1 MTEKEG
7 EAQARV
13 MFIDSAGIAAV
24 AALVAYVVLGLGG
37 CGDARLDLGH
47 DQSTPPPIVDGPR
60 YATREELAAESSADP
75 SVPTVMATHQYGAV
89 SLAVDDTRVYW
100 ITQGVPE
107 TLPGQCPREC
117 AVVRSCAKDDCAG
130 TIITYAYLQSSPRL
144 LAVSQ
149 TSVFWDRW
157 GGRTPTPQ
165 IVTCPIA
172 GCQGAPVVIAS
183 GVSPIGLVAD
193 ESHVYW
199 QSSDAALLRCP
210 VQGCAGA
217 PELVA
222 SLDQFSPQDT
232 LTLDGG
238 NLYWLTGNGAAKPG
252 GVATVPKDGSAP
264 PRFIVEGVLMPR
276 SLAVQDH
283 TVYWSESYTA
293 AAVKRCPFA
302 GCSATPLVLASLAEF
317 PALLDVDGDR
327 AFWFLSTSTWTG
339 RAGQDAPAQLVQCS
353 VDGCGSSPTVLVT
366 EPHGPVALAAD
377 ATHIYW
383 AASGE
388 KKSHEFEEYDDS
400 NIQRLRRPR

>member
-7 EAQARV
+7 EAQDGMMR
-13 MFIDSAGIAAV
+13 IDSAGIEAV
-24 AALVAYVVLGLGG
+24 GALVAYAMLALCG

-60 YATREELAAESSADP
+60 YATREELAAADW
-75 SVPTVMATHQYGAV
+75 SDVREPTVMATHQYGAV
-89 SLAVDDTRVYW
+89 SLAIDDTRVYW

-107 TLPGQCPREC
+107 TLPGQFPREC
-117 AVVRSCAKDDCAG
+117 SVVRSCAKDDCAG
-130 TIITYAYLQSSPRL
+130 TVVTYAYLQSLPRY
-144 LAVSQ
+144 LAVNQ
-149 TSVFWDRW
+149 NSVFWDRT
-157 GGRTPTPQ
+157 GGRTPIPQ
-165 IVTCPIA
+165 IVSCPIT
-172 GCQGAPVVIAS
+172 GCRGEPLVIAS
-183 GVSPIGLVAD
+183 GISPISLVAD

-210 VQGCAGA
+210 VQGCVGA

-232 LTLDGG
+232 LTLDGS

-264 PRFIVEGVLMPR
+264 ARSIVEGVLMPR
-276 SLAVQDH
+276 SLAIQGD
-283 TVYWSESYTA
+283 TVYWSESYTGG
-293 AAVKRCPFA
+293 AVKRCPFA
-302 GCSATPLVLASLAEF
+302 GCSATPMVLASSVEL

-327 AFWFLSTSTWTG
+327 AFWFLSTGMWYG
-339 RAGQDAPAQLVQCS
+339 QAGQDAPAQLVQCS

-366 EPHGPVALAAD
+366 EPHGPVALAVD
-377 ATHIYW
+377 STHIYW

-388 KKSHEFEEYDDS
+388 KKSHESDQYDDS
-400 NIQRLRRPR
+400 TIQRLPRPR